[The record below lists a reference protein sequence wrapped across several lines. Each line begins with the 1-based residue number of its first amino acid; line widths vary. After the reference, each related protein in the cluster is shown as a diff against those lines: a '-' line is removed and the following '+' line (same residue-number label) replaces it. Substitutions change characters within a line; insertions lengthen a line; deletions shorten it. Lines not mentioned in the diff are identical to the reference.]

1 MDHSFLNRYRFG
13 LSKLTTEKISEKDES
28 EKFRLSPFFIKNEML
43 QCTTVSNL
51 NVALSRAGRRFQSIL
66 RKERMLISMHIGS
79 KGWYVEELKKAGV
92 RRYEERKV
100 ESYKKH
106 VLANLLERT
115 R

>member
-1 MDHSFLNRYRFG
+1 M
-13 LSKLTTEKISEKDES
+13 
-28 EKFRLSPFFIKNEML
+28 
-43 QCTTVSNL
+43 
-51 NVALSRAGRRFQSIL
+51 
-66 RKERMLISMHIGS
+66 MHRGS

-115 R
+115 K